1 MRFSSF
7 GGCERVN
14 QWRMLKW
21 GSTHSAHSLLLH
33 SFTSIKRRKGRNCS
47 QIPRYFACVILQ
59 FSPHFLELEFP
70 SASQIPSVFLLT
82 DPGTM
87 WKLINF
93 AKKTNFSILSLFAVL
108 ARQPKWRSLAGFDVI
123 CAIEE
128 YSINSKQ
135 YLFLIELINCCAN
148 SFTSLDLN
156 IELSKC
162 LWGFLL

>member
-14 QWRMLKW
+14 QSRMLKW

-47 QIPRYFACVILQ
+47 QIPRYFVCVILQ

-70 SASQIPSVFLLT
+70 SVAQIPSVFLLT

-87 WKLINF
+87 WMLINF
-93 AKKTNFSILSLFAVL
+93 AKQTNFSILSLFAI
-108 ARQPKWRSLAGFDVI
+108 LAG
-123 CAIEE
+123 
-128 YSINSKQ
+128 INFEVPTKMALIGRFWCHMRKRRIQ
-135 YLFLIELINCCAN
+135 YQFKTIPFLDWA
-148 SFTSLDLN
+148 D
-156 IELSKC
+156 
-162 LWGFLL
+162 